1 MRELAKRLCLYGHTT
16 GFHPKTQKLE
26 LLVKIPSF
34 NLSWGERVNFEIVRI
49 RLVPGYVLEI
59 DQR

>member
-1 MRELAKRLCLYGHTT
+1 MRELTKRFCLYGHTT
-16 GFHPKTQKLE
+16 GFHAKTKKLE
-26 LLVKIPSF
+26 PPDKIPSF
-34 NLSWGERVNFEIVRI
+34 NLSEGERVNFEIVPI